1 MQIVQATFGVFHQFE
16 LANQLYRRGHLRK
29 IYSTWPWFRLKREG
43 IPRHLVATFPWVQ
56 TPDHLLDRSRFYPA
70 AISLWMKRVNP
81 IAFDW
86 WTRMVVPPCD
96 AFIGISGAGPLTG
109 QLVQRRGG
117 RYIVDR
123 GSTHKRFQD
132 RILAAEFAR
141 WNLPFTP
148 EEPHIVAREE
158 DSYARA
164 DAITVPSQAARRSF
178 LAMGVPEA
186 KLHVIPYGVRLE
198 RFQKTGEPP
207 SDSFEVI
214 FAGQVSLR
222 KGIPYLLE
230 AFAQVRHPSK
240 RLTVV
245 GAVQD
250 HIRRLLARLPTENVT
265 FAGAIPQ
272 PELIVRMSRSHVMV
286 LPSIEEGLALV
297 LAQSM
302 ACECPV
308 IATRATG
315 AEDLF
320 TDGVEGCIVEDRD
333 IAALTAR
340 MQQLAD
346 DPQQRGRM
354 AAAARLRVN
363 SIGGWEEYGRR
374 WDRLLHQL
382 TGIPRD
388 AGEAG

>member
-1 MQIVQATFGVFHQFE
+1 
-16 LANQLYRRGHLRK
+16 
-29 IYSTWPWFRLKREG
+29 
-43 IPRHLVATFPWVQ
+43 
-56 TPDHLLDRSRFYPA
+56 
-70 AISLWMKRVNP
+70 
-81 IAFDW
+81 
-86 WTRMVVPPCD
+86 
-96 AFIGISGAGPLTG
+96 
-109 QLVQRRGG
+109 
-117 RYIVDR
+117 
-123 GSTHKRFQD
+123 
-132 RILAAEFAR
+132 
-141 WNLPFTP
+141 
-148 EEPHIVAREE
+148 
-158 DSYARA
+158 
-164 DAITVPSQAARRSF
+164 
-178 LAMGVPEA
+178 
-186 KLHVIPYGVRLE
+186 
-198 RFQKTGEPP
+198 
-207 SDSFEVI
+207 
-214 FAGQVSLR
+214 
-222 KGIPYLLE
+222 
-230 AFAQVRHPSK
+230 
-240 RLTVV
+240 
-245 GAVQD
+245 
-250 HIRRLLARLPTENVT
+250 
-265 FAGAIPQ
+265 
-272 PELIVRMSRSHVMV
+272 MV